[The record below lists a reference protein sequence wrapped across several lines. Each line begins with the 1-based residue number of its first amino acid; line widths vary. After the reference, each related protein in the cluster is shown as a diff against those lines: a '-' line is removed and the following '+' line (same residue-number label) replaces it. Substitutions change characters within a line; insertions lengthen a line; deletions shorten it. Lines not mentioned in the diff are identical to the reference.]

1 MAISQASGN
10 AGLNPGIYTSST
22 RPASPADGL
31 VISETDTDS
40 LSVYKGTAWAPVS
53 ALTLVKAQT
62 IGSAVSTVTVS
73 GAFSATY
80 DNYRV
85 IISGGAGSTDASIGL
100 WMGATTTGYYGGCGY
115 IRYSDAATILRSD
128 NNASNWLRAGGGNT
142 NTLSMNLD
150 IIQPFNAKPTLVFG
164 TKVDTST
171 AGASGAMNGF
181 LNNTTSYTSFVVGP
195 DAGTMTGGTIFVY
208 GYAKA

>member
-40 LSVYKGTAWAPVS
+40 LVVYKGTAWAPVS
-53 ALTLVKAQT
+53 ALTLIKTQT

-73 GAFSATY
+73 DAFSTTY

-85 IISGGAGSTDASIGL
+85 IISGGANSADASIAL
-100 WMGATTTGYYGGCGY
+100 ALGATATGYYGGCGF
-115 IRYSDAATILRSD
+115 IRYSDAATVFRSD
-128 NNASNWLRAGGGNT
+128 NNAAAWMRAGGGNT

-164 TKVDTST
+164 TKVDSGT
-171 AGASGAMNGF
+171 AGASGAMTGF
-181 LNNTTSYTSFVVGP
+181 LNNTTSYTAFTISV
-195 DAGTMTGGTIFVY
+195 DAGTMTGGTVFVY
-208 GYAKA
+208 GYAKV